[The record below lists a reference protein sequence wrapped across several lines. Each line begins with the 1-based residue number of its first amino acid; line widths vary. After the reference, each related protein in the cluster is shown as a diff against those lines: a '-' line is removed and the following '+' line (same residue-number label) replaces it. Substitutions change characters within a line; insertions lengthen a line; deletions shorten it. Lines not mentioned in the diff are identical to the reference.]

1 LPEGIEE
8 DPKKMSVFPLSSI
21 QKAVS
26 SLSPNH
32 IREQSERPLQVALY
46 APSPEA
52 YRSME
57 EFFVAGMHDRRRR
70 DSLEVLT
77 RGPAPQDALKY
88 DLAIY
93 HESVLAPR
101 RAMVFHQQA
110 PELVVKRILVK
121 YPELA
126 IPLSRYFAPFRK
138 EYTGAMIRKVSREN
152 ALFSLATALPDIIP
166 SFIELPW
173 AVAEFASD
181 TAVLT
186 ANQIRL
192 AFVLAAAS
200 DRPVGY
206 SEQKSEIASLIGGA
220 FGWRALARQVIS
232 KIPFGGGLIPKAAI
246 AYAGTRVVGL
256 TLERYYHLGYMYTR
270 EERESLYQEALQHG
284 RKVAHQILRTLRPDL
299 LKEEERKASGAETAN
314 A

>member
-1 LPEGIEE
+1 
-8 DPKKMSVFPLSSI
+8 MSVFPLASI
-21 QKAVS
+21 QKALTT
-26 SLSPNH
+26 LSPHH

-57 EFFVAGMHDRRRR
+57 EFFVSGMHERRRR

-88 DLAIY
+88 DLAVY
-93 HESVLAPR
+93 HEGVLAPR
-101 RAMVFHQQA
+101 RAMVFHEEA
-110 PELVVKRILVK
+110 PELVVKRILATHH
-121 YPELA
+121 ELA
-126 IPLSRYFAPFRK
+126 IPLARHFGPFRK
-138 EYTGAMIRKVSREN
+138 EFTSGMIRKVSREN

-166 SFIELPW
+166 FVQLPW
-173 AVAEFASD
+173 AIAEFASD

-200 DRPVGY
+200 DRTVGY
-206 SEQKSEIASLIGGA
+206 AEQKSEIASVIGGA
-220 FGWRALARQVIS
+220 FGWRALARQIVS

-270 EERESLYQEALQHG
+270 EERESLYQEALHHG
-284 RKVAHQILRTLRPDL
+284 RKVARQILHTLRPDL
-299 LKEEERKASGAETAN
+299 LKEEERKAAGAETAN

>member
-1 LPEGIEE
+1 
-8 DPKKMSVFPLSSI
+8 MSVFPLTSI
-21 QKAVS
+21 QKALTH
-26 SLSPNH
+26 LSPQH
-32 IREQSERPLQVALY
+32 IREQSERPLRVALY

-57 EFFVAGMHDRRRR
+57 EFFVSGMHERRRR

-77 RGPAPQDALKY
+77 RGPAPQDVLKY

-93 HESVLAPR
+93 HESVIAPR

-110 PELVVKRILVK
+110 PELVVKRILAQH
-121 YPELA
+121 PELA
-126 IPLSRYFAPFRK
+126 IPLARHFAPFRK
-138 EYTGAMIRKVSREN
+138 EYGSAMIRKVSREN
-152 ALFSLATALPDIIP
+152 ALFSLATALPDVIP
-166 SFIELPW
+166 SFVELPW
-173 AVAEFASD
+173 ALAEFASD
-181 TAVLT
+181 TAVIT

-206 SEQKSEIASLIGGA
+206 AEQKSEIASLIGGA

-270 EERESLYQEALQHG
+270 EERETLYQEALQLG
-284 RKVAHQILRTLRPDL
+284 KKVSRQILHTVRPDL
-299 LKEEERKASGAETAN
+299 LKEEERKAASAETTAN

>member
-1 LPEGIEE
+1 
-8 DPKKMSVFPLSSI
+8 MSVFPLTSI
-21 QKAVS
+21 QKALTT
-26 SLSPNH
+26 LSPHH

-57 EFFVAGMHDRRRR
+57 EFFVSGMHERRRR

-110 PELVVKRILVK
+110 PELVVKRILVRH
-121 YPELA
+121 PELA
-126 IPLSRYFAPFRK
+126 IPLARHFAPFRK
-138 EYTGAMIRKVSREN
+138 EYTSAMIRKVSREN

-166 SFIELPW
+166 SFVELPW
-173 AVAEFASD
+173 ALAEFASD
-181 TAVLT
+181 TAVIT

-192 AFVLAAAS
+192 AFVIAAAS

-206 SEQKSEIASLIGGA
+206 AEQKSEIASLIAGA
-220 FGWRALARQVIS
+220 FGWRALARQVIG
-232 KIPFGGGLIPKAAI
+232 KIPFGGGLIPKAAV

-256 TLERYYHLGYMYTR
+256 SLERYYHLGYMYTR
-270 EERESLYQEALQHG
+270 EEREGLYQEALHHG
-284 RKVAHQILRTLRPDL
+284 RKVARQILQKLRPDL
-299 LKEEERKASGAETAN
+299 LKEEEQKAAGAETAN

>member
-1 LPEGIEE
+1 
-8 DPKKMSVFPLSSI
+8 MSVFPLTSI
-21 QKAVS
+21 QKALTT
-26 SLSPNH
+26 LSPHH
-32 IREQSERPLQVALY
+32 IREQGERPLQVALY

-57 EFFVAGMHDRRRR
+57 EFFVSGMHERRRR

-121 YPELA
+121 HPELG
-126 IPLSRYFAPFRK
+126 IPLARHFAPFRK
-138 EYTGAMIRKVSREN
+138 EYTAAMIRKVSREN

-166 SFIELPW
+166 SFVELPW
-173 AVAEFASD
+173 ALAEFASD
-181 TAVLT
+181 TAVIT

-206 SEQKSEIASLIGGA
+206 AEQKSEIASLIAGA
-220 FGWRALARQVIS
+220 FGWRALARQVIG

-256 TLERYYHLGYMYTR
+256 SLERYYHLGYMYTR
-270 EERESLYQEALQHG
+270 EEREGLYQDALHHG
-284 RKVAHQILRTLRPDL
+284 RKVARQILQKLRPDL
-299 LKEEERKASGAETAN
+299 LKEEEQKAAGAETAN